1 MAKNYALTWDPA
13 AVTVQPFVTGGLA
26 SYGISST
33 TLKLRDEFDGTAGS
47 AVNTSIWNYGE
58 FWNALRWDAK
68 VRDTNARLT
77 GDGRVKLT
85 ITQANNGYGVELSS
99 GWLESNQQFGPGT
112 FFEWGGVILDDGV
125 GHGHAT
131 VWTQTLNGMTDSGV
145 TYPTPSDGCEVDFGE
160 YAPGFGYQTNI
171 ISGGY
176 GGNRHDSAIGFGTG
190 SAAASHTY
198 GLLWL
203 PSGYY
208 FFRDGTQ
215 HRSDLLSGGKFIG
228 TNTDQ
233 VLRFVNEHDA
243 GAGNECSA
251 WADYARVW
259 GVS

>member
-1 MAKNYALTWDPA
+1 MRAVRGGA
-13 AVTVQPFVTGGLA
+13 AAPTVNAQPLVVGGLA
-26 SYGISST
+26 SYGVST
-33 TLKLRDEFDGTAGS
+33 TTLRLEDLFNGPAGS

-58 FWNALRWDAK
+58 FWNALRWDAM

-85 ITQANNGYGVELSS
+85 ITQANNGYGTELSS

-131 VWTQTLNGMTDSGV
+131 VWTQTINGMTTSGV
-145 TYPTPSDGCEVDFGE
+145 PYPTPSDGCEVDFGE

-176 GGNRHDSAIGFGTG
+176 GGNRHDAAVGFGSG
-190 SAAASHTY
+190 SAATSHTY

-203 PSGYY
+203 PSGYTI
-208 FFRDGTQ
+208 FRDGVFV
-215 HRSDLLSGGKFIG
+215 RSYSGFVG

-243 GAGNECSA
+243 SAGVECSA
-251 WADYARVW
+251 WADTARVW
-259 GVS
+259 SVS